1 MRRPRLAAGD
11 RKEARNPMVLKLMHW
26 LERLTG
32 AILGS
37 FAVGMQMVNVLI
49 CIFVILMGPALVL
62 KLAYA

>member
-1 MRRPRLAAGD
+1 
-11 RKEARNPMVLKLMHW
+11 MVLKLMHW